1 MRINRKNAYFYWNYA
16 FERWKDVNTNKKDA
30 SVFYSSTYFLS
41 RIMKINEKNAYFYGD
56 YALERW
62 INVYSST
69 KNALIFIILLRKYVH
84 E

>member
-1 MRINRKNAYFYWNYA
+1 ML
-16 FERWKDVNTNKKDA
+16 WKDGKMLIMNKKDA
-30 SVFYSSTYFLS
+30 SVFYSCTYFLS
-41 RIMKINEKNAYFYGD
+41 RTMKINEKNAYFYGN

-62 INVYSST
+62 INVCSST